1 MSEVSAE
8 HTYLSV
14 PSDGEMR
21 SCIGLVLAGMAA
33 RANIGVGN
41 LEDAIDVVE
50 SYHSPVGTT
59 QFRFILSDEGV
70 VAQVVADDSNGGKP
84 SESSDWRTVI
94 EMVS

>member
-1 MSEVSAE
+1 
-8 HTYLSV
+8 
-14 PSDGEMR
+14 MR

-50 SYHSPVGTT
+50 SYHSADETT
-59 QFRFILSDEGV
+59 EFRFVLSDDGV
-70 VAQVVADDSNGGKP
+70 VAQVAKDLENANGDES
-84 SESSDWRTVI
+84 SESGNWRTVI